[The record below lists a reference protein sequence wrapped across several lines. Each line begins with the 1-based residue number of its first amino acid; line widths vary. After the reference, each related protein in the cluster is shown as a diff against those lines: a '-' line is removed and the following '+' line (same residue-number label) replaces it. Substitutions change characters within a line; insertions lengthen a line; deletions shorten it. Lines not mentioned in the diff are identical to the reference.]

1 MKKKVR
7 NKPDFENTFQF
18 QKHVFGMSVSTHLG
32 VFEMTPIS
40 ELPHNYMMSRTSLA
54 LIEVAVIIVFL
65 ASMVGFTFLTYFEGH
80 SHNLEGL

>member
-1 MKKKVR
+1 MR

-40 ELPHNYMMSRTSLA
+40 ELFHPYIMSETSLA
-54 LIEVAVIIVFL
+54 LIKVAVTVVFSSL
-65 ASMVGFTFLTYFEGH
+65 LPPKS
-80 SHNLEGL
+80 